1 MRGALAALMIAGSA
15 LVLTASA
22 ASADMACRYPT
33 GSNTCLTVEP
43 YVYHWRVQVGIDI
56 HMSFEPDL
64 DFPDLVA
71 AAQAVGQSPFVARI
85 WGYDGASSGGG
96 FYYITGSLLF
106 TVPLTPT
113 FYWEEGILYGGGSV
127 VVSGSSFNED
137 TNGGDELIAEVLL
150 QDCTEFQRFGCY
162 PIRGFYSGFI
172 YGSW

>member
-1 MRGALAALMIAGSA
+1 MTWRSELLQRLQEVRGNRKTRNQL
-15 LVLTASA
+15 
-22 ASADMACRYPT
+22 
-33 GSNTCLTVEP
+33 
-43 YVYHWRVQVGIDI
+43 
-56 HMSFEPDL
+56 
-64 DFPDLVA
+64 
-71 AAQAVGQSPFVARI
+71 
-85 WGYDGASSGGG
+85 
-96 FYYITGSLLF
+96 YITGSLLF